1 MNRTNV
7 QKKKG
12 IVGKWFVF
20 VVALLVVA
28 GYTLFNYLMKQE
40 NKEDSYNYPFTKHGE
55 LFLITPETNDTL
67 ASIDIEIADNESTRE
82 MGLMYRQMMPE
93 NMGMLFIFDR
103 DEMRSFWMKNTY
115 IALDLIFINSDH
127 EIVTI
132 RENNEPL
139 IEWSIQS
146 DAPAR
151 YVLEVN
157 AGFCYEHG
165 IIKGQRIQYNR
176 KVNE

>member
-1 MNRTNV
+1 MN
-7 QKKKG
+7 KKNTQRKKRLG
-12 IVGKWFVF
+12 GKVIVFSVVF
-20 VVALLVVA
+20 LGVM
-28 GYTLFNYLMKQE
+28 GYSLFNYVLKQE
-40 NKEDSYNYPFTKHGE
+40 NTEAYDYAFTKHGE
-55 LFLITPETNDTL
+55 LFLITPETNDTI

-82 MGLMYRQMMPE
+82 MGLMYRQVMPE
-93 NMGMLFIFDR
+93 NMGMLFVFDR
-103 DEMRSFWMKNTY
+103 EEMRSFWMKNTY
-115 IALDLIFINSDH
+115 IALDLIFINSDY

-157 AGFCYEHG
+157 AGYCYEHG
-165 IIKGQRIQYNR
+165 IKEGQRIQYNR